1 VVPHFADGGGWIT
14 QIFLVNPTDGTLTGS
29 VQFIDPNGAA
39 RSVTIAGVTS
49 NTFRYSVPAKSSQKL
64 ATTGATAV
72 TNSGSVRVV
81 PDGGGTVPTALI
93 VFSYRPAGVTVTE
106 AGVPVTSGN
115 AFRLY
120 VESAGSSGQSGNIQ
134 TGIAVANTSSSSA
147 SVTLDI
153 TDLNGASVGI
163 PPSTLTLPASGQT
176 SKFLGDFFPSLPNP
190 FKGVLRITTTGSGI
204 AVVGLRARYN
214 ERQPLPDFLIT
225 TIPASNE
232 AGAASSAELLF
243 PHLVNG
249 ASPQGAYTT
258 QFILFS
264 GIAGQSSNGNLRF
277 LTQGGAAFNLNVN

>member
-1 VVPHFADGGGWIT
+1 
-14 QIFLVNPTDGTLTGS
+14 
-29 VQFIDPNGAA
+29 
-39 RSVTIAGVTS
+39 
-49 NTFRYSVPAKSSQKL
+49 
-64 ATTGATAV
+64 
-72 TNSGSVRVV
+72 
-81 PDGGGTVPTALI
+81 GGTVPVALV
-93 VFSYRPAGVTVTE
+93 VFSYRPAGITVTE

-120 VESAGSSGQSGNIQ
+120 VESAGTTGQAGNIQ

-147 SVTLDI
+147 PVTFDI

-163 PPSTLTLPASGQT
+163 LPVTLTLPASGQT
-176 SKFLGDFFPSLPNP
+176 SKFLGDIFPTPLPNP

-249 ASPQGAYTT
+249 ASPQGTYTT

-264 GIAGQSSNGNLRF
+264 GIAGQSSNGTLRF
-277 LTQGGAAFNLNVN
+277 LT